1 MQARLKT
8 KTYDLVD
15 NGVRQSNASD
25 GANVLG
31 LVLTNVEDMNEL
43 ISEATGCAKV
53 EILDGET
60 VVQTYED
67 YVNFQSVSATEDR
80 VEVVMYQPSLVQQV
94 ANLKVTVKEQERT
107 IEAQAQTIAEQEAT
121 IVEQSEKIASLEDS
135 QEVQDG
141 YIDYISMMT
150 DVDLPT
156 EDDGEEE

>member
-80 VEVVMYQPSLVQQV
+80 VEVVMFQPSLVQQV
-94 ANLKVTVKEQERT
+94 ANLKATVKEQERT

-121 IVEQSEKIASLEDS
+121 ILALQESQTEQDESIEGLGDAIIEMSEIVYE
-135 QEVQDG
+135 
-141 YIDYISMMT
+141 
-150 DVDLPT
+150 
-156 EDDGEEE
+156 

>member
-43 ISEATGCAKV
+43 ISEATGCQKV
-53 EILDGET
+53 EILDGDT

-67 YVNFQSVSATEDR
+67 YINFQSVSATEDR
-80 VEVVMYQPSLVQQV
+80 VEVVMFQPSLVQQV
-94 ANLKVTVKEQERT
+94 ANLKTTVKEQERT

-121 IVEQSEKIASLEDS
+121 ILALQESQTEQDESIEGLGDAIIEMSEIVYE
-135 QEVQDG
+135 
-141 YIDYISMMT
+141 
-150 DVDLPT
+150 
-156 EDDGEEE
+156 

>member
-1 MQARLKT
+1 MQAKLKT

-43 ISEATGCAKV
+43 IEEATGCQKV

-80 VEVVMYQPSLVQQV
+80 VEVVMFQPSLVQQV
-94 ANLKVTVKEQERT
+94 ANLKTTVKEQERT

-121 IVEQSEKIASLEDS
+121 IVALKDS
-135 QEVQDG
+135 QTEQDESIEG
-141 YIDYISMMT
+141 LGDAIIEMSEIVY
-150 DVDLPT
+150 
-156 EDDGEEE
+156 E

>member
-1 MQARLKT
+1 MQAKLKT

-43 ISEATGCAKV
+43 IEEATGCQKV
-53 EILDGET
+53 EILDGDT

-80 VEVVMYQPSLVQQV
+80 VEVVMFQPSLVQQV
-94 ANLKVTVKEQERT
+94 ANLKATVKEQERT

-121 IVEQSEKIASLEDS
+121 IVALQESQTEQDDSIEGLGDAIIEMSEIVYE
-135 QEVQDG
+135 
-141 YIDYISMMT
+141 
-150 DVDLPT
+150 
-156 EDDGEEE
+156 

>member
-1 MQARLKT
+1 MQAKLKT

-43 ISEATGCAKV
+43 ISEATGCQKV

-80 VEVVMYQPSLVQQV
+80 VEVVMFQPSLVQQV
-94 ANLKVTVKEQERT
+94 ANLKTTVKEQERT

-121 IVEQSEKIASLEDS
+121 IADLQNS
-135 QEVQDG
+135 QDAQ
-141 YIDYISMMT
+141 
-150 DVDLPT
+150 DVDISDITDAVL
-156 EDDGEEE
+156 EISEIVYGGDES

>member
-1 MQARLKT
+1 MQAKLKT

-43 ISEATGCAKV
+43 IEEATGCAKV
-53 EILDGET
+53 EILDGDT

-80 VEVVMYQPSLVQQV
+80 VEVVMFQPSLVQQV
-94 ANLKVTVKEQERT
+94 ATLKVTVKEQERT

-121 IVEQSEKIASLEDS
+121 ILSLQESQTEQDESIEGLGDAIIEMSEIVYE
-135 QEVQDG
+135 
-141 YIDYISMMT
+141 
-150 DVDLPT
+150 
-156 EDDGEEE
+156 

>member
-43 ISEATGCAKV
+43 ISEATGCQKV

-67 YVNFQSVSATEDR
+67 YINFQSVSATEDR
-80 VEVVMYQPSLVQQV
+80 VEVVMFQPSLVQQV

-107 IEAQAQTIAEQEAT
+107 IQAQAQTIAEQEAT
-121 IVEQSEKIASLEDS
+121 ILALQESQTEQDESIEGLGDAIIEMSEIVYE
-135 QEVQDG
+135 
-141 YIDYISMMT
+141 
-150 DVDLPT
+150 
-156 EDDGEEE
+156 

>member
-1 MQARLKT
+1 MQAKLKT

-43 ISEATGCAKV
+43 ISEATGCQKV

-67 YVNFQSVSATEDR
+67 YTNFQSVSATEDR
-80 VEVVMYQPSLVQQV
+80 VEVVMFQPSLVQQV
-94 ANLKVTVKEQERT
+94 ANLKTTVKEQERT

-121 IVEQSEKIASLEDS
+121 ILALQDS
-135 QEVQDG
+135 QTEQDESIEG
-141 YIDYISMMT
+141 LGDAIIEMSEIVY
-150 DVDLPT
+150 
-156 EDDGEEE
+156 E

>member
-1 MQARLKT
+1 MQAKLKT

-15 NGVRQSNASD
+15 NGVRQSNQAD

-53 EILDGET
+53 EILDGDT

-80 VEVVMYQPSLVQQV
+80 VEVVMFQPSLVQQV
-94 ANLKVTVKEQERT
+94 ANLKTTVKEQERT

-121 IVEQSEKIASLEDS
+121 ILSLQESQTEQDESIEGLGDAIIEMSEIVYE
-135 QEVQDG
+135 
-141 YIDYISMMT
+141 
-150 DVDLPT
+150 
-156 EDDGEEE
+156 

>member
-1 MQARLKT
+1 MQAKLKT

-43 ISEATGCAKV
+43 ISEATGCQKV
-53 EILDGET
+53 EILDGDT

-80 VEVVMYQPSLVQQV
+80 VEVVMFQPSLVQQV
-94 ANLKVTVKEQERT
+94 ANLKTTVKEQERT

-121 IVEQSEKIASLEDS
+121 ILSLQESQTEQDESIEGLGDAIIEMSEIVYE
-135 QEVQDG
+135 
-141 YIDYISMMT
+141 
-150 DVDLPT
+150 
-156 EDDGEEE
+156 

>member
-1 MQARLKT
+1 MQAKLKT

-43 ISEATGCAKV
+43 ISEATGCQKV
-53 EILDGET
+53 EILDGDT

-67 YVNFQSVSATEDR
+67 YINFQSVSATEDR
-80 VEVVMYQPSLVQQV
+80 VEVVMFQPSLVQQV
-94 ANLKVTVKEQERT
+94 ANLKTTVKEQERT

-121 IVEQSEKIASLEDS
+121 ILALQESQTEQDESIEGLGDAIIEMSEIVYE
-135 QEVQDG
+135 
-141 YIDYISMMT
+141 
-150 DVDLPT
+150 
-156 EDDGEEE
+156 

>member
-43 ISEATGCAKV
+43 ILEATGCAKV

-80 VEVVMYQPSLVQQV
+80 VEVVMFQPSLVQQV
-94 ANLKVTVKEQERT
+94 ANLKTTVKEQERT

-121 IVEQSEKIASLEDS
+121 ILALQESQTEQDESIEGLGDAIIEMSEIVYE
-135 QEVQDG
+135 
-141 YIDYISMMT
+141 
-150 DVDLPT
+150 
-156 EDDGEEE
+156 

>member
-1 MQARLKT
+1 MQAKLKT

-43 ISEATGCAKV
+43 ISEATGCQKV

-80 VEVVMYQPSLVQQV
+80 VEVVMFQPSLVQQV
-94 ANLKVTVKEQERT
+94 ANLKTTVKEQERT

-121 IVEQSEKIASLEDS
+121 ILALQESQTEQDESIEGLGDAIIEMSEIVYE
-135 QEVQDG
+135 
-141 YIDYISMMT
+141 
-150 DVDLPT
+150 
-156 EDDGEEE
+156 

>member
-43 ISEATGCAKV
+43 IEEATGCQKV
-53 EILDGET
+53 EILDGDT

-80 VEVVMYQPSLVQQV
+80 VEVVMFQPSLVQQV

-121 IVEQSEKIASLEDS
+121 ILALQESQTEQDENIEGLGDAIIEMSEIVYE
-135 QEVQDG
+135 
-141 YIDYISMMT
+141 
-150 DVDLPT
+150 
-156 EDDGEEE
+156 